1 MEEGIK
7 GSKAFMSVVCV
18 STESPNTR
26 QVRWRIGI
34 KTLAGT
40 LETHKQGMVTVTI
53 PLMEGAQGDQVA
65 ELAVLH
71 DLLVLK
77 EILGQ
82 ARRGNGLIIQT
93 SHGAIRKM
101 TLWHKQGRSK
111 PFSSGYLVPYGRY
124 LFGRFAEAEIE
135 VSKDVSWIQEVI
147 NSPKRVSAIS
157 VNDRLPDFVHA
168 GNGLGLVEITTHA
181 IERVCQRNNGWDYPE
196 AWRFITN
203 QLRGTSMY
211 LVTPE
216 VAKIQR
222 IKASYAN
229 GDRWYNPAEGWVF
242 AFSKEGDHQ
251 VLSTMMVAERDS

>member
-1 MEEGIK
+1 MEDGIK

-18 STESPNTR
+18 ATESPNTR
-26 QVRWRIGI
+26 LVRWRIGI
-34 KTLAGT
+34 KTPTGA
-40 LETHKQGMVTVTI
+40 LETHKQGMITVAL
-53 PLMEGAQGDQVA
+53 PSLEGSQGDQVA
-65 ELAVLH
+65 ELAALH
-71 DLLVLK
+71 ELLVLK

-82 ARRGNGLIIQT
+82 ARRGNGLIIHT

-124 LFGRFAEAEIE
+124 LFGRFADAEIA
-135 VSKDVSWIQEVI
+135 VSKDVSWVQDVI
-147 NSPKRVSAIS
+147 TSPKLVTEIT
-157 VNDRLPDFVHA
+157 VKDRLPDFVHA

-196 AWRFITN
+196 AWRFIVN

-211 LVTPE
+211 LITPE
-216 VAKIQR
+216 LAKIQR
-222 IKASYAN
+222 IKSSYAN
-229 GDRWYNPAEGWVF
+229 GERWFNPAEGWVF

-251 VLSTMMVAERDS
+251 VLSTMMVAERD